1 MGRKVSFQQSLLG
14 REVDNIPVSNWC
26 CADLSD
32 KFKGKCLCCPAGLQ
46 PFCLTFSTKEG
57 FSAVEKH
64 ARSLKHREN
73 FQSGADRDRGDEEGF
88 EQIDI
93 EAALENQEE
102 LNKRKNTENVQLLKG
117 QISDKRWQ
125 EGWKR

>member
-46 PFCLTFSTKEG
+46 PFGLTFSTKEG
-57 FSAVEKH
+57 FSATKKRATSV
-64 ARSLKHREN
+64 KHREN
-73 FQSGADRDRGDEEGF
+73 CQDR
-88 EQIDI
+88 
-93 EAALENQEE
+93 A
-102 LNKRKNTENVQLLKG
+102 
-117 QISDKRWQ
+117 DKRS
-125 EGWKR
+125 